1 MTANRTHRF
10 ASISLLLLL
19 PLVAGCASKGYVN
32 DRIAEVQQED
42 AAEHQRLNRET
53 ADLRNSTEAAMS
65 RAGSAFETA
74 AEARDLALGKSG
86 LEEVDRYSVHFAFAS
101 DRIDDEQAAIL
112 DRAAEQIRMHP
123 EVVVDVYGFADPVGP
138 ESYNLDLAQRR
149 AGEVLRYL
157 VATGSG
163 QLSRY
168 AAVSFGEEELEGM
181 VSSEAPN
188 PERRCVI
195 VSLIR
200 RVASDSMDSP
210 SAEVHGSSSSND

>member
-1 MTANRTHRF
+1 MLKTPTSRYAP
-10 ASISLLLLL
+10 IPLLLLL

-32 DRIAEVQQED
+32 DRIAELRQND
-42 AAEHQRLNRET
+42 AAEHERLSRET

-65 RAGSAFETA
+65 RAGTAFETA

-101 DRIDDEQAAIL
+101 DRITDEQAAVL
-112 DRAAEQIRMHP
+112 DKAAEQIRMHP

-138 ESYNLDLAQRR
+138 ESYNLDLAERR

-157 VATGSG
+157 VASGSG

-168 AAVSFGEEELEGM
+168 AAVSFGERELAGM

-200 RVASDSMDSP
+200 RISSESTDSP
-210 SAEVHGSSSSND
+210 SAEVHDSSSAGD